1 MEWVEI
7 SIFFDNTH
15 KKYHIIAG
23 ISSFV
28 VMKKFAY
35 RTEDSELSV
44 ESSINEDVYE
54 KRVSK
59 LYIVFI
65 LPLPLINAFK
75 KACLLDQIAS
85 T

>member
-1 MEWVEI
+1 M
-7 SIFFDNTH
+7 IFVGQGVKNQFILA
-15 KKYHIIAG
+15 KKIDF
-23 ISSFV
+23 SLLV
-28 VMKKFAY
+28 QQK
-35 RTEDSELSV
+35 LSV